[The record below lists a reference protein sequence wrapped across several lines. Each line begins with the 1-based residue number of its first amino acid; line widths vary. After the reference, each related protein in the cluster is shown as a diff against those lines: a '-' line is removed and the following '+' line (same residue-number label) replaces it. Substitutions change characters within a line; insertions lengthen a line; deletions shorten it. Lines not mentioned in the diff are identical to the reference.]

1 MEKDLSEL
9 VAGFDT
15 YTDVDEL
22 AAAMESSST
31 AKTPGFSIT
40 PTFSLT
46 GNH

>member
-1 MEKDLSEL
+1 MDKDLSEL
-9 VAGFDT
+9 ASGFDA

-22 AAAMESSST
+22 AAAMEASSV
-31 AKTPGFSIT
+31 AKSPGFSIT

>member
-1 MEKDLSEL
+1 MEKNLEEL
-9 VAGFDT
+9 VSGFDA

-22 AAAMESSST
+22 AAAMEASSS